1 LFAEAGFRAAVDVS
15 RWQAYP
21 LGLAM
26 VGEVVEGAA
35 TAIQPDHRI
44 ERLRTLTDLTLS
56 VFDRYPAPAQIRHDA
71 WASQRADVA
80 AHLQSLT
87 LHPPKRVMEVPE
99 PFAKRYF
106 DAMPIDKKLR
116 APDFGSIASY
126 LRVSLINIHDEL
138 AKRLDRALLPEL
150 LAAPVG

>member
-1 LFAEAGFRAAVDVS
+1 MGLLDMFRPRPPIGDVPALAAFIDENAAFLVQKGIYEYSRARAGHYAKVLFAEAGFRAAVDVS

-56 VFDRYPAPAQIRHDA
+56 VFD
-71 WASQRADVA
+71 
-80 AHLQSLT
+80 
-87 LHPPKRVMEVPE
+87 
-99 PFAKRYF
+99 
-106 DAMPIDKKLR
+106 
-116 APDFGSIASY
+116 
-126 LRVSLINIHDEL
+126 
-138 AKRLDRALLPEL
+138 
-150 LAAPVG
+150 